1 MEKLDEKLLKY
12 CGIFKTPKT
21 YEKEKEVMKIKK
33 DLEKVTGLKIEK
45 AYVWGEGFWGKDDKK
60 QRKEAYCFLVDE
72 RLKTIDKI
80 FDKVHEY
87 NNEHDCG
94 QILFWSLCQFEK
106 RKQSKGELDYYIAN
120 YGYLVYDSKKD
131 VDVDEKIKVTN
142 YAGVM
147 DYYRF
152 AKKHLISNRNDVWME
167 KLLELYIAKIGYF
180 FEERLLELNEL
191 VEYVRYIS
199 SDKTIENLIKKYLK
213 EKDDKQKVEICKE
226 FEKYLKTVKQN
237 RIKYKL
243 SVIKKIKINIM

>member
-1 MEKLDEKLLKY
+1 
-12 CGIFKTPKT
+12 
-21 YEKEKEVMKIKK
+21 
-33 DLEKVTGLKIEK
+33 
-45 AYVWGEGFWGKDDKK
+45 
-60 QRKEAYCFLVDE
+60 
-72 RLKTIDKI
+72 
-80 FDKVHEY
+80 
-87 NNEHDCG
+87 
-94 QILFWSLCQFEK
+94 
-106 RKQSKGELDYYIAN
+106 
-120 YGYLVYDSKKD
+120 
-131 VDVDEKIKVTN
+131 
-142 YAGVM
+142 M

-199 SDKTIENLIKKYLK
+199 SNKTIENLIKKYLK